1 MPRQLHISWI
11 AYACLLATVFSLAY
25 LPIETPLSH
34 GSIAAAVVVQKDV
47 RLHPVVKSA
56 PPPDLPPQGSIA
68 GSASQFLKVD
78 RKQNLRLWPV
88 IYSWLTRSPP
98 LTNLA

>member
-1 MPRQLHISWI
+1 MRVFSWI
-11 AYACLLATVFSLAY
+11 AYASVFAIFLSFAY
-25 LPIETPLSH
+25 LPIDAPLSH
-34 GSIAAAVVVQKDV
+34 GSVVAAAVFQKNV
-47 RLHPVVKSA
+47 RLHHVVNSGI
-56 PPPDLPPQGSIA
+56 PIDFPPQEWIA
-68 GSASQFLKVD
+68 GPTSKFLKMD